1 MNFFIRP
8 FLSIRTPL
16 TRQSYGTCT
25 DEKAVVLD
33 MSALRETTMSIPRT
47 SMYDAS
53 VF

>member
-33 MSALRETTMSIPRT
+33 MSALR
-47 SMYDAS
+47 D
-53 VF
+53 

>member
-16 TRQSYGTCT
+16 KQQSYDTCT

-33 MSALRETTMSIPRT
+33 MSALR
-47 SMYDAS
+47 D
-53 VF
+53 